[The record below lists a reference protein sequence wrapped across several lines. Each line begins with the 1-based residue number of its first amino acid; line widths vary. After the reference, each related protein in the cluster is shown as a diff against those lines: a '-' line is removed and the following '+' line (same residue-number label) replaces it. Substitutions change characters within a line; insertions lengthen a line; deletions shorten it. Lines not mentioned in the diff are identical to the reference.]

1 MAERPPNAV
10 EPSPRAAWRAWLAE
24 NYETAPHAWL
34 VARKN
39 TAGGPALTYAE
50 AVEDALCVGWVD
62 SLPRALDAERT
73 MLYFARRKRGS
84 GWSRPN
90 KERVAHLEAAG
101 QMLPAGQAVVDAAR
115 ADGSWSSLDDVE
127 NLVVPDDLAAA
138 LADRPGAVVLW
149 EAFPRSAKR
158 GILEW
163 IHTAKRAETRVR
175 RVAEA
180 ADAASRNVRANQ
192 WRRGQ
197 TTRTRAGRRRRGRA
211 PAARPT
217 ATGPTRARRPTR
229 SEARSGPPGAARSRR
244 TS

>member
-10 EPSPRAAWRAWLAE
+10 EPSSRAAWRAWLAE
-24 NYETAPHAWL
+24 NYETAPYAWL
-34 VARKN
+34 VTRKKA
-39 TAGGPALTYAE
+39 AGGPALTYAE

-73 MLYFARRKRGS
+73 MLYFARRKRGR

-138 LADRPGAVVLW
+138 LADRPLRALGGLPAVR
-149 EAFPRSAKR
+149 EARHPRVDPHREAGRDARAPRRRDCRCGVAERAGQPVAALTDYAYSGWQTAQGQSPRSASHR
-158 GILEW
+158 HRPDACPSS
-163 IHTAKRAETRVR
+163 HTI
-175 RVAEA
+175 
-180 ADAASRNVRANQ
+180 
-192 WRRGQ
+192 
-197 TTRTRAGRRRRGRA
+197 
-211 PAARPT
+211 
-217 ATGPTRARRPTR
+217 
-229 SEARSGPPGAARSRR
+229 
-244 TS
+244 

>member
-1 MAERPPNAV
+1 M
-10 EPSPRAAWRAWLAE
+10 
-24 NYETAPHAWL
+24 
-34 VARKN
+34 
-39 TAGGPALTYAE
+39 
-50 AVEDALCVGWVD
+50 GWVD
-62 SLPRALDAERT
+62 SLLRALDAERT
-73 MLYFARRKRGS
+73 MLYFARRKRGR

-138 LADRPGAVVLW
+138 LADRPVVLW

-175 RVAEA
+175 RVAETA
-180 ADAASRNVRANQ
+180 GAASRNVQANQ
-192 WRRGQ
+192 WRR
-197 TTRTRAGRRRRGRA
+197 
-211 PAARPT
+211 
-217 ATGPTRARRPTR
+217 
-229 SEARSGPPGAARSRR
+229 
-244 TS
+244 